1 MTRPILFILGT
12 VLLLLLYQSGA
23 RPLVVMSFT
32 IALVALVLMN
42 EQTIHQQVSDI
53 LTPTGGR
60 NAQ

>member
-1 MTRPILFILGT
+1 
-12 VLLLLLYQSGA
+12 
-23 RPLVVMSFT
+23 MSFV

-53 LTPTGGR
+53 LTPGGR